1 MRSRRPRLLTHN
13 DAQTAL
19 FNRTKRIFVREII
32 ANVNGEDFPWLRA
45 NHLQQPEQGFAFV
58 PVDVRLEFVNLFADE
73 QAKLGCCAATL
84 FTARCT
90 LAAAFS
96 LAWR

>member
-1 MRSRRPRLLTHN
+1 M
-13 DAQTAL
+13 
-19 FNRTKRIFVREII
+19 FNHTKRIFVREII

-73 QAKLGCCAATL
+73 QAQLGML
-84 FTARCT
+84 RGHFIYGSLHFGGGVFIG
-90 LAAAFS
+90 LAIVCS
-96 LAWR
+96 D